1 MNIYFFNEDAQP
13 PAFLKKIVRE
23 IAKKIALEE
32 QKNIKS
38 VNIIFCSDNYLLEIN
53 KEYLN
58 HDYFTDIITFD
69 YAQDNQITSDI
80 FISVDRIVENA
91 SLIKVTVLQELY
103 RIIIHGLLHLCGYED
118 DTNDKRYNMSLRED
132 YYLSLIK

>member
-13 PAFLKKIVRE
+13 PAFLKKTVRE